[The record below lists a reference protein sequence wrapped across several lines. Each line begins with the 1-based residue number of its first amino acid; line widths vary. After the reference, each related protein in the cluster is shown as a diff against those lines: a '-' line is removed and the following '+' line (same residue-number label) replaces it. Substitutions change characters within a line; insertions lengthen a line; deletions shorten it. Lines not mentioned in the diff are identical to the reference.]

1 MTAEDGY
8 KLIPPSIHKNISAEE
23 ITIAELLRQAGYAT
37 AHYGKW
43 HLQGGGPG
51 KHGYDEH
58 DGDIGNEYAQ
68 NYPDPNPVDIFGM
81 AERAEAFMEKSKKAG
96 KPFFI
101 QMSWHA
107 LHAPQNALKK
117 TVEKYEKLMGGRNER
132 SIQRAALAENL
143 DTGVGMVVDAVD
155 RLGLARGTY
164 VIYMSDNGGGGGGRR
179 AALSGGKGSVWE
191 GGIRVPLIFRGPSVK
206 ENSWCHERVN
216 GYDFFPTY
224 CEWAGIKKL
233 PEKIEGGS
241 IASLLVDDGKGTVT
255 RPREEMVF
263 HFPHYQSADGPHSA
277 ILLGDLKLLK
287 FYDTGRLAL
296 FDLSED
302 IGEKDDLAKTMPDET
317 TELAKLLEKYLD
329 DVGAALP
336 VANPKYDPKN
346 PPAPPEK
353 GPKAKGGKRGS
364 KKKGKRRGKGK

>member
-8 KLIPPSIHKNISAEE
+8 KLIPPSIDKNISTEE
-23 ITIAELLRQAGYAT
+23 TTIAELLQQAGYAT

-43 HLQGGGPG
+43 HIQGGGPG

-58 DGDIGNEYAQ
+58 DGDIGNEYAK

-117 TVEKYEKLMGGRNER
+117 TVQKYEKLMDGRNER
-132 SIQRAALAENL
+132 SIQRAALTEDL
-143 DTGVGMVVDAVD
+143 DTGVERVVDAVD
-155 RLGLARGTY
+155 RLGLAGNTY
-164 VIYMSDNGGGGGGRR
+164 VIYMSDNGAGGGGKR
-179 AALSGGKGSVWE
+179 ATLNGGKGSVWE
-191 GGIRVPLIFRGPSVK
+191 GGIRVPLIVRGPGVK
-206 ENSWCHERVN
+206 ANSWSHERVN

-233 PEKIEGGS
+233 PAKIEGGS
-241 IASLLVDDGKGTVT
+241 IVSLLANDGKGTVK

-263 HFPHYQSADGPHSA
+263 HFPHYQSGDGPHSA

-287 FYDTGRLAL
+287 FYETGRLAL
-296 FDLSED
+296 FDLSKD
-302 IGEKDDLAKTMPDET
+302 ISEKNDLSKTLPEET
-317 TELAKLLEKYLD
+317 AKLDKLLIKYLA

-336 VANPKYDPKN
+336 EENPKYDPNN
-346 PPAPPEK
+346 PPALPKKGEK
-353 GPKAKGGKRGS
+353 GKRG
-364 KKKGKRRGKGK
+364 KGTPSS